1 MRKLDLYELSTYA
14 RQLAFELDGIIHNR
28 ENGVPKFYHL
38 TCPECGSN
46 KCCGL
51 SPIKNSSNYRLSCL
65 KDSCNLNSIS
75 LSMAIEKYGS
85 DDLKND
91 WQIALGW
98 RPRPKTEWHG
108 IKNRRPRGKSQKTD
122 TTSFRESQQQ
132 RDTLQHLK
140 LHRQFQKD
148 RGEW

>member
-14 RQLAFELDGIIHNR
+14 RQLAWELDGIFQKR
-28 ENGVPKFYHL
+28 ENGVPKFHNL
-38 TCPECGSN
+38 KCPECGSR

-51 SPIKNSSNYRLSCL
+51 SPSQKFNNYRLSCL
-65 KDSCNLNSIS
+65 KDACNLNSIS
-75 LSMAIEKYGS
+75 LSMGIEKYGS
-85 DDLKND
+85 DDLKNN

-98 RPRPKTEWHG
+98 RPHPKTEWHG

-122 TTSFRESQQQ
+122 DTSFRESQQQ

-140 LHRQFQKD
+140 LLRQFQKD

>member
-51 SPIKNSSNYRLSCL
+51 SPIKNSDNYRLSCL
-65 KDSCNLNSIS
+65 KDYCNLNSIS
-75 LSMAIEKYGS
+75 LSMGIEKYGS

-91 WQIALGW
+91 W
-98 RPRPKTEWHG
+98 
-108 IKNRRPRGKSQKTD
+108 
-122 TTSFRESQQQ
+122 
-132 RDTLQHLK
+132 
-140 LHRQFQKD
+140 
-148 RGEW
+148 